1 MSKDADDHVRVMT
14 TGSSSPI
21 LPQVFFRFRGSYLL
35 TTQHP
40 RCVLL
45 TDPFSRLASNVYLT
59 TTPDSNATVDVTV
72 SSDSIMRKCTFDS
85 AEGLM
90 GITDLPDNST
100 MLLTLTV
107 NPATT
112 TATLFGLTSV
122 KITTPPDAYASLL
135 PPPLPRQTL
144 LTSLSLSRFRIISS
158 VLPPPTTPSPAI
170 SPTSSTPQTPNPSTN
185 TSDSQVLKH
194 QIIILALAITLG
206 VGLGLPLLV
215 VGGYLFL
222 RWRRKRLRRKLAERW
237 SFVLI

>member
-35 TTQHP
+35 TTQHL

-144 LTSLSLSRFRIISS
+144 LTSLSPVSELSRPFSLPQRHPHPPYLPHRPPHKPRIR
-158 VLPPPTTPSPAI
+158 VLIPA
-170 SPTSSTPQTPNPSTN
+170 TLKYSST
-185 TSDSQVLKH
+185 K
-194 QIIILALAITLG
+194 
-206 VGLGLPLLV
+206 
-215 VGGYLFL
+215 
-222 RWRRKRLRRKLAERW
+222 
-237 SFVLI
+237 